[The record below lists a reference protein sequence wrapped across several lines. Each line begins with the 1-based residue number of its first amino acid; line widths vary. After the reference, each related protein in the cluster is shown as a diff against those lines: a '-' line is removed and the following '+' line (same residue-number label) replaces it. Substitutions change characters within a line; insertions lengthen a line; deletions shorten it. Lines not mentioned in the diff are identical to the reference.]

1 MVCFQYALGTPSLM
15 SVVVTVDKNV
25 QRLVLEN
32 ANLDVSVQMDYSKL
46 RTIDVSN
53 KKNVQVHKPNATS

>member
-1 MVCFQYALGTPSLM
+1 M

-25 QRLVLEN
+25 QTKRRLVLEN
-32 ANLDVSVQMDYSKL
+32 ANLDISVQMDYSKL